1 MNFDFRNLKI
11 KYQAYIIFGALTLL
25 AFVNF
30 FFINHF
36 RLSFQEESEKIEVA
50 GKTRM
55 LSQRI
60 TLLANQIFNG
70 EDHLKTVLLGL
81 VEEQEDIFKT
91 FQYGGLLP
99 GYDAKI
105 GPAKDAEMMAL
116 NKAQDTWK
124 KYREDLDIF
133 LYGGSSSQD
142 STMTIEA
149 TISAEGS
156 LLKINHSHD
165 GLLKDCH
172 SFVEI
177 LVLNSK
183 EEKRNLRNGLII
195 FLVVNLLAIGSLFY
209 LVTTYL
215 FNPLNNIGDTAARIS
230 NGDLEARYDYPFG
243 NELGDI
249 AKTLNN
255 VVANLKNATTF
266 VQKIGEG
273 ELEEK
278 LAGMD
283 ESEVNENSL
292 EGALLTMRD
301 KLKNVQEQ
309 EAARKWSTEGLTQ
322 FVDILRS
329 NETDVEELGNGIISK
344 LVEYTNSNQGGLY
357 LLNDDD
363 EHNKHLE
370 LVALYAFNS
379 RKYDQK
385 TIRLG
390 EGLVGQ
396 TFLEKKTTYLL
407 EIPQDY
413 ITIVS
418 GLGGANPKAILV
430 VPLILNDE
438 IYGIIE
444 LASFNEYR
452 DYEIEFVEKLGESIS
467 STISGVK
474 TNQQTKQLLDDAQSM
489 TEQMQAQEEEM
500 RQNMEE
506 LTATQEE
513 MARTEK
519 ELFAQQSAINSTVGV
534 AEFSIEGQLLKA
546 NPCYTS
552 QLGYSE
558 DELREMGFRRITLE
572 PALLESIN
580 EGKAHKGWYKKTTRS
595 EGQKEMQSSFSLVN
609 VKDETKI
616 IELVTEFSRT
626 NGKEEHQDLDEVE
639 VMLRQQMEELEVTQE
654 QLNSKIKQAE
664 NKLGAIDSVFSFI
677 SCDTHGLIR
686 EFTDRP
692 LSVLGAGQGS
702 LAGSNVREFFE
713 EIDLTFGKKDLVLK
727 DDGQKVDASIQP
739 ARQNGT
745 ESLIFIAWV

>member
-25 AFVNF
+25 AFINF

-70 EDHLKTVLLGL
+70 EDHLKTVLLAL
-81 VEEQEDIFKT
+81 VEEQQDIFKT

-99 GYDAKI
+99 GYDAAI
-105 GPAKDAEMMAL
+105 GPAEDTEIMAL

-133 LYGGSSSQD
+133 LYGSSPADSAMTVQANISQ
-142 STMTIEA
+142 
-149 TISAEGS
+149 EGV

-165 GLLKDCH
+165 ALLKDCH
-172 SFVEI
+172 AFVEI
-177 LVLNSK
+177 LVMNSK
-183 EEKRNLRNGLII
+183 EEKTNLRNGLII
-195 FLVVNLLAIGSLFY
+195 FLVVNLLAIAGLFY

-215 FNPLNNIGDTAARIS
+215 FNPLNSISDTAAKIS
-230 NGDLEARYDYPFG
+230 NGDLEAKYDYPFG

-249 AKTLNN
+249 AKTLNS

-273 ELEEK
+273 DLEEK
-278 LAGMD
+278 LSGMD
-283 ESEVNENSL
+283 ESEVSENSL

-301 KLKNVQEQ
+301 KLKTVQEQ

-329 NETDVEELGNGIISK
+329 NETDVGELGNEIISK
-344 LVEYTNSNQGGLY
+344 LVEYTHSNQGGLY
-357 LLNDDD
+357 LLNDGHED
-363 EHNKHLE
+363 NKHLE
-370 LVALYAFNS
+370 LVALYAFNT

-407 EIPQDY
+407 EIPDDY

-418 GLGGANPKAILV
+418 GLGEANPKAILV

-452 DYEIEFVEKLGESIS
+452 DHEIEFVEKLGESIS

-474 TNQQTKQLLDDAQSM
+474 TNQQTKKLLDDAQAM

-513 MARTEK
+513 MARTER
-519 ELFAQQSAINSTVGV
+519 ELFAQQSAINSSMGI
-534 AEFSIEGQLLKA
+534 AEFSTEGRLIKA
-546 NPCYTS
+546 NPYYAS

-558 DELREMGFRRITLE
+558 EELKEMDFGNITLE
-572 PALLESIN
+572 PTLLESIN
-580 EGKAHKGWYKKTTRS
+580 EGKATKGWYKKTTRS
-595 EGQKEMQSSFSLVN
+595 EGQKEMQSSFSLVSA
-609 VKDETKI
+609 KDETKI
-616 IELVTEFSRT
+616 IELVTEFSRA
-626 NGKEEHQDLDEVE
+626 NDREEHQDLDEVE
-639 VMLRQQMEELEVTQE
+639 AMLRQQMEELQVTQE
-654 QLNSKIKQAE
+654 QLNLKIKQAE
-664 NKLGAIDSVFSFI
+664 NKLGAVDAVFSFI
-677 SCDTHGLIR
+677 SCDTHGSIQ
-686 EFTDRP
+686 EFNDRA
-692 LSVLGAGQGS
+692 LSVLGIEQDS
-702 LAGSNVREFFE
+702 LTGSNIREFFE
-713 EIDLTFGKKDLVLK
+713 EIELTFGKKDLVLK
-727 DDGQKVDASIQP
+727 KDGQKVGASIQP
-739 ARQNGT
+739 SHQNGA